1 MDYITTTPVQCMR
14 LSVAPG
20 PIFFLAVRSSLFWSV
35 RRPFR
40 PRTLARLSLVNHLL
54 MRKHRGEDGR
64 TLGSPGAK
72 SVIKLIGVY
81 TATSAI
87 VGGNWN
93 NDLQCGPFYAN
104 LNGAPSNSDLNNGA
118 ALSYPIRSFSLNAV
132 HIAVKNSKRQF
143 VSSSPLGE
151 N

>member
-1 MDYITTTPVQCMR
+1 M
-14 LSVAPG
+14 
-20 PIFFLAVRSSLFWSV
+20 
-35 RRPFR
+35 RRPIR
-40 PRTLARLSLVNHLL
+40 PRTVARLSLVNHLL

-104 LNGAPSNSDLNNGA
+104 LNNTASNSNSNNGA
-118 ALSYPIRSFSLNAV
+118 ALSYPLRMILLMQCISLRKQQGA
-132 HIAVKNSKRQF
+132 
-143 VSSSPLGE
+143 
-151 N
+151 

>member
-1 MDYITTTPVQCMR
+1 MIKLLAIDMDGTCLDQ
-14 LSVAPG
+14 
-20 PIFFLAVRSSLFWSV
+20 RS
-35 RRPFR
+35 RMTD
-40 PRTLARLSLVNHLL
+40 RTLDVL
-54 MRKHRGEDGR
+54 RK
-64 TLGSPGAK
+64 A
-72 SVIKLIGVY
+72 
-81 TATSAI
+81 AI

-104 LNGAPSNSDLNNGA
+104 LNNTPSNSNSNNGA

>member
-1 MDYITTTPVQCMR
+1 MR
-14 LSVAPG
+14 LSAATGAVT
-20 PIFFLAVRSSLFWSV
+20 FRAVRSTLIWPM

-40 PRTLARLSLVNHLL
+40 ARTVARLSLVNHL
-54 MRKHRGEDGR
+54 RRRSRPKRRGLENLRFAGVKIKSKGLC
-64 TLGSPGAK
+64 TAK
-72 SVIKLIGVY
+72 
-81 TATSAI
+81 AAI

-104 LNGAPSNSDLNNGA
+104 LNNTPSNSNSNNGA

-132 HIAVKNSKRQF
+132 HTAVKNSKRQN

>member
-1 MDYITTTPVQCMR
+1 M
-14 LSVAPG
+14 
-20 PIFFLAVRSSLFWSV
+20 
-35 RRPFR
+35 
-40 PRTLARLSLVNHLL
+40 ARLSLVNHL
-54 MRKHRGEDGR
+54 RRRSRPKRRGLENLRFAGEKIKSKGLC
-64 TLGSPGAK
+64 TAK
-72 SVIKLIGVY
+72 
-81 TATSAI
+81 AAI

-104 LNGAPSNSDLNNGA
+104 LNNTPSNSNSNNGA